1 MTPARC
7 FTWLQRRVIGLSSLL
22 VVLAVSTPV
31 EAKRQQVARAD
42 AVHARQRPAAPASR
56 VLATGAT
63 RARAV
68 GRLPDARQGR
78 ASSRTPQPMPQSVA
92 RSAGR
97 AAAVVALA
105 RAERVTDIDPAV
117 LHAIA
122 GRESQFNPT
131 AKNPLSSAR
140 GLMQFTR
147 STWLEVV
154 RDFGG
159 RHGLGGYAAALRTDR
174 DGNITARDPRVLAR
188 ILRMRDDPRLAAIM
202 ASERIGQQRKVL
214 ERELGRSVTP
224 TDLYLVHML
233 GPQGARRFLTE
244 LRRNPG
250 APSTAVVGA
259 AARPNPGVFERQG
272 RSLPLSQVYQEV
284 AELMQTSDRPNP
296 RLGERKQDEAPPT
309 VSVLALADE

>member
-7 FTWLQRRVIGLSSLL
+7 FTWLQRGMMGLSSLL

-31 EAKRQQVARAD
+31 AAKRQEVARAD
-42 AVHARQRPAAPASR
+42 VAHVRQRPATPA
-56 VLATGAT
+56 V

-68 GRLPDARQGR
+68 GRLPDERRART
-78 ASSRTPQPMPQSVA
+78 SSRTPYPVPRAVT
-92 RSAGR
+92 RSADR
-97 AAAVVALA
+97 NAAVVALA
-105 RAERVTDIDPAV
+105 HAGRLSDVDPAV

-154 RDFGG
+154 RDFGA

-174 DGNITARDPRVLAR
+174 QGNITARDPRVLAR
-188 ILRMRDDPRLAAIM
+188 ILRMRDDPQLAAVM
-202 ASERIGQQRKVL
+202 ASERIGQQRAAL
-214 ERELGRSVTP
+214 ERELERPVTP

-244 LRRNPG
+244 LRRNP
-250 APSTAVVGA
+250 AASSVAVVGA

-284 AELMQTSDRPNP
+284 AELMQP
-296 RLGERKQDEAPPT
+296 RAASSLQASGTKQDEA
-309 VSVLALADE
+309 VLTAALLASTTP